1 MLQVLLAHLGSIFQP
16 ELLTALPAAASAA
29 AYGHSASG
37 RRLQQQ
43 QQRRLPGLAASVGPL
58 PASGSK
64 QDWQA
69 FVAALPDADAPE
81 VFGLP
86 ANIERAMAM
95 ANSRQLL
102 AALQQ
107 MGAAQVRG
115 CSIVE
120 RVHLHVG
127 LVTDIGGTSLLN

>member
-16 ELLTALPAAASAA
+16 DLLTALPAAA
-29 AYGHSASG
+29 AYGRSASG

-43 QQRRLPGLAASVGPL
+43 QLRLPGLAASVGQL

-95 ANSRQLL
+95 ASSRQLL

-115 CSIVE
+115 CSMYA
-120 RVHLHVG
+120 
-127 LVTDIGGTSLLN
+127 NP

>member
-1 MLQVLLAHLGSIFQP
+1 VSAALQVLLAHLSSIFQP
-16 ELLTALPAAASAA
+16 QLLTALPAAAAA
-29 AYGHSASG
+29 AYGRSASG

-43 QQRRLPGLAASVGPL
+43 QLRLPGLAASVGPM

-64 QDWQA
+64 QEWQA

-102 AALQQ
+102 AALRQ
-107 MGAAQVRG
+107 MGAAQVRKLS
-115 CSIVE
+115 CA
-120 RVHLHVG
+120 RQANAADHRP
-127 LVTDIGGTSLLN
+127 LNTLPRCL

>member
-1 MLQVLLAHLGSIFQP
+1 VQVLLAHLSSIFQP
-16 ELLTALPAAASAA
+16 QLLSALPAATA
-29 AYGHSASG
+29 AYGRSASG

-43 QQRRLPGLAASVGPL
+43 QMLRLPGLSAAVGTL

-69 FVAALPDADAPE
+69 FIAGLPDADAPD

-86 ANIERAMAM
+86 ANIERAMAT

-102 AALQQ
+102 AALRQ
-107 MGAAQVRG
+107 MGVTQVRF
-115 CSIVE
+115 
-120 RVHLHVG
+120 
-127 LVTDIGGTSLLN
+127 